1 MEIKKKEI
9 KKNRRQPNMA
19 DVVVICVELIVTVV
33 CGAITGFSF
42 FDFFVR

>member
-1 MEIKKKEI
+1 METKKKEI
-9 KKNRRQPNMA
+9 KQKRRRPNTS
-19 DVVVICVELIVTVV
+19 DVVVICVELIITVI

>member
-9 KKNRRQPNMA
+9 KQKRRRPNTA

>member
-1 MEIKKKEI
+1 MEIKKEEI
-9 KKNRRQPNMA
+9 KQKRCQPNAA